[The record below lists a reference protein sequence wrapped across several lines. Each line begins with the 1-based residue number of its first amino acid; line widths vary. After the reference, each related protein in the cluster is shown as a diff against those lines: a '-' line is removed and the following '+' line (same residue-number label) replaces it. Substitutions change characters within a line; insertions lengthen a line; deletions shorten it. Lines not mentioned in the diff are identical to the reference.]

1 MWVNE
6 LLLPLMSVHTL
17 RKPPLG
23 MLIVAL
29 LVTASP
35 VFAES
40 DATVFA
46 IHPSAW
52 LQQGEA
58 IEVLKM
64 GDVIRAGDRIVTGD
78 TGRIEIRVNGHLN
91 LRQNTS
97 SEVLFQIGSAASEAA
112 AAQPDLLVQAGKAC
126 VEWKRVRQ
134 NRNRFVIALGNT
146 MSVTLHNEA
155 HICVLHQDDLSSV
168 HLHDGSVQ
176 ITHTVDPNIIVLS
189 ESGSEFQVEFG
200 ESYSVLLPETG
211 HVFDLASE
219 GFPIPEGLQ
228 QVIAEAEPEPVV
240 EVEPEF
246 EVEVEAA
253 AAVEVPVPS
262 YNAASKYVYTVYLF
276 STRDEAIA
284 TNVNQRFHG
293 AGIPTQ
299 IYIRETGDT
308 TRYRI
313 VVTGFSSREAAQG
326 FADSIIGKHGI
337 ADTWIGRESRNFVE

>member
-126 VEWKRVRQ
+126 VEWKRARQ
-134 NRNRFVIALGNT
+134 NRNRFV
-146 MSVTLHNEA
+146 NE
-155 HICVLHQDDLSSV
+155 S
-168 HLHDGSVQ
+168 
-176 ITHTVDPNIIVLS
+176 
-189 ESGSEFQVEFG
+189 QVR
-200 ESYSVLLPETG
+200 L
-211 HVFDLASE
+211 
-219 GFPIPEGLQ
+219 
-228 QVIAEAEPEPVV
+228 
-240 EVEPEF
+240 
-246 EVEVEAA
+246 
-253 AAVEVPVPS
+253 
-262 YNAASKYVYTVYLF
+262 
-276 STRDEAIA
+276 
-284 TNVNQRFHG
+284 QRF
-293 AGIPTQ
+293 
-299 IYIRETGDT
+299 
-308 TRYRI
+308 
-313 VVTGFSSREAAQG
+313 
-326 FADSIIGKHGI
+326 
-337 ADTWIGRESRNFVE
+337 